1 MPRRAAARKVARP
14 AVSTLRA
21 AVACDQELE
30 QALEASRRSARAR
43 QLEDKGLARALE
55 LSEEVHRVERELARA
70 LELSKQE
77 ALDAQEVALA
87 VGPPAAGVEAPRP
100 GRLAEALQHEAMAH
114 ILRQRAGAEGGSA
127 STSAKAACPLCGG
140 LGPGGAGPAA
150 AQPWA
155 EADGG
160 LAEAVRASLAS
171 AAEASRLQGLEE
183 EALARA
189 KARSLAVARREWG
202 RWGAAARAAA
212 SAAGPAEFDLAAG
225 ERAAPAAAADSQA
238 AATGAGEC
246 EELHDGLGDW
256 WLDEEPHAEWPP
268 EHAEVAACGS
278 CGEAAA
284 AVEGREDAEDEWL
297 MVEEPAAERL

>member
-171 AAEASRLQGLEE
+171 TAEAGRVQGLEE

-189 KARSLAVARREWG
+189 KERSLAAARRECG
-202 RWGAAARAAA
+202 RW
-212 SAAGPAEFDLAAG
+212 LAAG
-225 ERAAPAAAADSQA
+225 ERAVPAAATDSHA
-238 AATGAGEC
+238 VATGGEC
-246 EELHDGLGDW
+246 EELHGDLGDW

-268 EHAEVAACGS
+268 EHAEPAACGS
-278 CGEAAA
+278 CAEGSA
-284 AVEGREDAEDEWL
+284 AVEGPEDVEEEWL
-297 MVEEPAAERL
+297 VVEEPAAERL